1 MIYDV
6 EEHDSLSINGRQFDL
21 VWDGPEFQGHSCY
34 KCALLGSVCKASRN
48 DSLLALCC
56 NLVGEPETY
65 FIERKPDFKPKG
77 ILEKE
82 ILTTALAE
90 YKKTIEGQGNSPRA
104 QKIAELLDRI

>member
-6 EEHDSLSINGRQFDL
+6 EEHVSLSLNGRQFDL
-21 VWDGPEFQGHSCY
+21 VWEGPGFEGHSCY
-34 KCALLGSVCKASRN
+34 KCALLGNVCKASRN

-65 FIERKPDFKPKG
+65 FIERKPEFKPKG

-82 ILTTALAE
+82 ILTSALAE
-90 YKKTIEGQGNSPRA
+90 YKKAMEAQGNSPRA
-104 QKIAELLDRI
+104 QKVEELLDRI